1 MLGLAPSD
9 STRIALDSPV
19 PYYSQL
25 ASIIL
30 RQIEAG
36 VLIPNDRLPSEQEL
50 EKTYG
55 VSRTVV
61 RHALNTL
68 AAQRMVYR
76 RKGKGTFAAEPRV
89 TESLFQHLIGFY
101 EENRVHPRTLVLPE
115 TLPAAPSRFEPAP
128 KAHLHSLAVRFG
140 QRRQPPPAR
149 GWAHADEYCPG
160 DLRHTQA

>member
-76 RKGKGTFAAEPRV
+76 RKGKGTPPTRQVLRQAV
-89 TESLFQHLIGFY
+89 
-101 EENRVHPRTLVLPE
+101 ENRVRPRTLVLPE

-128 KAHLHSLAVRFG
+128 KAPFALPGRALWAETPASSGSRVG
-140 QRRQPPPAR
+140 TRR
-149 GWAHADEYCPG
+149 
-160 DLRHTQA
+160 